1 MFDKYSKRNT
11 KSMSNKRNC
20 LKHLFLISLIVLL
33 FASCSPTS
41 NGISETATVRIET
54 NQKGLSVASV
64 MPTKPTITKYK
75 VDLIQNEKS
84 IYPDLLF
91 NENDPIILEDI
102 KIGTYKLVVTGYS
115 EYTDEEN
122 NIPVVQGIKESITIY
137 PDSGDSNRNHFD
149 ITLSY
154 LSQGKGAISV
164 KITWDK
170 LTATGNLIDDA
181 IRRGSLGFIA
191 LKASDNMPLKGDL
204 TTELT
209 KENIQWADVKSGA
222 MVYEED
228 GLDANKTGEEIY
240 FRIYSEI
247 DGELVV
253 IAETFSTVLQVYP
266 NLTSVPDTNDKYN
279 FSLSN
284 DNIIGYL
291 RNVTN
296 AKAEA
301 ASATSL
307 NITWTNPKFSDSI
320 YPITVTVTA
329 KSNQFGTEIKAD
341 PITYN
346 SAAEAEAENAGKTTI
361 EELSS
366 NEVYTIYFQI
376 KGKVGYSANTAMI
389 SDARPRIPVTGIS
402 FDKTDMD
409 SFRFI
414 EGTKNK
420 EIKAVIE
427 PEDATVQTFS
437 VTEKNK
443 NKNVVINDHNVTFNK
458 AGAYTLVITSDD
470 ASKVSAEQEVI
481 IYLPTPSK
489 PEIISKS
496 ENGINLSWDAV
507 INATGY
513 TITRESS
520 NGGTETFSSET
531 NSYPDTSVTTGNNYT
546 YKVKATLNGDSRFDS
561 DYSESSVAV
570 NIDKADINITIE
582 DIPSEDFSYIFDNYR
597 DAVINS
603 DNPELT
609 INLTEEI
616 PGATNYKWVL
626 DEGTIIKQGTFN
638 DANSILLSSS
648 SVPELNDE
656 YESSHSLTLIITI
669 DGNKYSGTL
678 KFFYA
683 DSSASTNVEITG
695 IHTEDGNNRIIY
707 GTPETFIADFKDNIS
722 GPVRWSSSNEDILYI
737 DPTYGIAKAKTK
749 GFVTITATLIA
760 DETKKYTLRDVES
773 YIPIE
778 SITINKPARDYMIT
792 TGRTGVEILDT
803 SLTTIE
809 LTANIKAVNGVENG
823 YSDKIVWVSDNSSI
837 VKIEDSAKGVLTP
850 GTSGVTTIKAQA
862 FDGEVLTKESES
874 DITIYALNANIKLT
888 DKDNNTT
895 TVTGETHTVTGWLQ
909 PTYTLSL
916 SFDYETSTT
925 EIKDYFS
932 TNNWANTG
940 FINYWCFDINNIND
954 KDRESWLQH
963 FTITESSDYT
973 GKIKRESNGEEYTVY
988 AVIKLKDSSI
998 AENNQKTVMYLS
1010 FSAKP

>member
-20 LKHLFLISLIVLL
+20 LKHLFLISLIALI

-64 MPTKPTITKYK
+64 MPTEPTLVKYEVELLQNDDTKYR
-75 VDLIQNEKS
+75 QF
-84 IYPDLLF
+84 F
-91 NENDPIILEDI
+91 NPSDSIILEDI

-122 NIPVVQGIKESITIY
+122 NTPVVEGIKESITIY

-181 IRRGSLGFIA
+181 IKRGSLGFIA
-191 LKASDNMPLKGDL
+191 LKASDNMPLKGNL

-209 KENIQWADVKSGA
+209 KENIQWADVKSGS

-301 ASATSL
+301 ASDTSL
-307 NITWTNPKFSDSI
+307 KITWTNPKFSDSI

-346 SAAEAEAENAGKTTI
+346 SATDAEGTGETTI
-361 EELSS
+361 EGLSS
-366 NEVYTIYFQI
+366 SEVYSIYFQI

-389 SDARPRIPVTGIS
+389 SDARPRIPVSKIS
-402 FDKTDMD
+402 FDTTDMD
-409 SFRFI
+409 SFRFV

-420 EIKAVIE
+420 EIKAIIE
-427 PEDATVQTFS
+427 PKNATVQTFS
-437 VTEKNK
+437 VTEKTNDE
-443 NKNVVINDHNVTFNK
+443 NVVINDHNVSFNK
-458 AGAYTLVITSDD
+458 AGEYTLVITSDD
-470 ASKVSAEQEVI
+470 ATAASAKQQVI
-481 IYLPTPSK
+481 VYLPTPSK
-489 PEIISKS
+489 PEVSKS
-496 ENGINLSWDAV
+496 DSGIHLSWNEV
-507 INATGY
+507 TNASGY
-513 TITRESS
+513 KITRES
-520 NGGTETFSSET
+520 NKGETKEFKSPT
-531 NSYPDTSVTTGNNYT
+531 NSFDDITVATGNNYT
-546 YKVKATLNGDSRFDS
+546 YKVKATLNDDSRFDS
-561 DYSESSVAV
+561 NYSESSVAV
-570 NIDKADINITIE
+570 NIDTADIEIKIE
-582 DIPSEDFSYIFDNYR
+582 DIPSKDFSSIFAEYNGII
-597 DAVINS
+597 INS
-603 DNPELT
+603 DKPELT

-626 DEGTIIKQGTFN
+626 DTKTVIANGDFNVAHAIKIDSTTSGIMDT
-638 DANSILLSSS
+638 
-648 SVPELNDE
+648 
-656 YESSHSLTLIITI
+656 YESSHQLTLFVTI
-669 DGNKYSGTL
+669 NNTIYSGTL
-678 KFFYA
+678 NFFYS
-683 DSSASTNVEITG
+683 DPSAATNVEITG

-707 GTPETFIADFKDNIS
+707 GTPETFVADFKDDIS
-722 GPVRWSSSNEDILYI
+722 GVVKWSSSNEDILYI
-737 DPTYGIAKAKTK
+737 DPTSGLAEAKTK
-749 GFVTITATLIA
+749 GFVTITATLVA
-760 DETKKYTLRDVES
+760 DELKSYSIENVES
-773 YIPIE
+773 YIPATSISINSPVHTEIICASTGVKDIE
-778 SITINKPARDYMIT
+778 TDFASLKLTTSVTSKVNNTYSGIIKWESANTDIATVNENGVVTPVGGGIT
-792 TGRTGVEILDT
+792 TITATIDADIEGIAEKVSLAQEVKVLEIQILDDNNNQIIKSFSVSTATAAIPKNVYLKFVDDVYT
-803 SLTTIE
+803 SSNFNKAGFTVYWCFSNGDTTI
-809 LTANIKAVNGVENG
+809 T
-823 YSDKIVWVSDNSSI
+823 S
-837 VKIEDSAKGVLTP
+837 
-850 GTSGVTTIKAQA
+850 TSGVFDHLKITNNSDSNNFSAGLSRYSRRDTQEVQCRITYNDTIIASA
-862 FDGEVLTKESES
+862 YF
-874 DITIYALNANIKLT
+874 DITT
-888 DKDNNTT
+888 
-895 TVTGETHTVTGWLQ
+895 
-909 PTYTLSL
+909 
-916 SFDYETSTT
+916 
-925 EIKDYFS
+925 
-932 TNNWANTG
+932 
-940 FINYWCFDINNIND
+940 
-954 KDRESWLQH
+954 
-963 FTITESSDYT
+963 
-973 GKIKRESNGEEYTVY
+973 
-988 AVIKLKDSSI
+988 
-998 AENNQKTVMYLS
+998 
-1010 FSAKP
+1010 

>member
-64 MPTKPTITKYK
+64 IPTKPTITKYK

-181 IRRGSLGFIA
+181 IKKGSLGFIA
-191 LKASDNMPLKGDL
+191 LKASDNMPLKGNL

-209 KENIQWADVKSGA
+209 KENIQWADVKSGS

-301 ASATSL
+301 ASDTSL
-307 NITWTNPKFSDSI
+307 KITWTNPKFSDSI

-329 KSNQFGTEIKAD
+329 KSNQSETEKEAE

-361 EELSS
+361 EGLSS

-389 SDARPRIPVTGIS
+389 SDARPRIPVSKIS
-402 FDKTDMD
+402 FDTTDMD

-437 VTEKNK
+437 VTEKND
-443 NKNVVINDHNVTFNK
+443 NENVVINSHNVTFNK

-470 ASKVSAEQEVI
+470 ATADPAEQQVI
-481 IYLPTPSK
+481 VYLPTPSK
-489 PEIISKS
+489 PEVSKS
-496 ENGINLSWDAV
+496 DSGIHLSWNEV
-507 INATGY
+507 TNASGY
-513 TITRESS
+513 KITRES
-520 NGGTETFSSET
+520 NKGETKEFKSPT
-531 NSYPDTSVTTGNNYT
+531 NSFDDITVATGNNYT
-546 YKVKATLNGDSRFDS
+546 YKVKATLNDDSQFDS

-570 NIDKADINITIE
+570 NIDKADIEITIE
-582 DIPSEDFSYIFDNYR
+582 DFPSEDFSSIFDEY
-597 DAVINS
+597 DGTIINS
-603 DNPELT
+603 KNPELT
-609 INLTEEI
+609 INLTQSIE
-616 PGATNYKWVL
+616 GATKYKWVL
-626 DEGTIIKQGTFN
+626 DKNTVIAEGTF
-638 DANSILLSSS
+638 DEANKIELSSS
-648 SVPELNDE
+648 TVPELNDE
-656 YESSHSLTLIITI
+656 YESSHSLTLYIMI
-669 DGNKYSGTL
+669 DEIEYSGTL
-678 KFFYA
+678 RFFYSDPEA
-683 DSSASTNVEITG
+683 ATNVEITG
-695 IHTEDGNNRIIY
+695 IHTEDDNNRIIY
-707 GTPETFIADFKDNIS
+707 GTPETFVADFNDNIS
-722 GPVRWSSSNEDILYI
+722 GKVRWSSSDEDILYI
-737 DPTYGIAKAKTK
+737 DPTSGIAEAKTK

-760 DETKKYTLRDVES
+760 DESKKYTLENVES
-773 YIPIE
+773 YIPATGISFSSNEKILILKKNGIE
-778 SITINKPARDYMIT
+778 INDSNYVNFICSPKISTPNDSINIEDLSSKPQFTLKNNNGVVSIDENNIVRPLAGGKETIIASIDGYETNIDVYVWDID
-792 TGRTGVEILDT
+792 ILDG
-803 SLTTIE
+803 S
-809 LTANIKAVNGVENG
+809 K
-823 YSDKIVWVSDNSSI
+823 KI
-837 VKIEDSAKGVLTP
+837 
-850 GTSGVTTIKAQA
+850 
-862 FDGEVLTKESES
+862 
-874 DITIYALNANIKLT
+874 
-888 DKDNNTT
+888 
-895 TVTGETHTVTGWLQ
+895 TGENHTIGTYRNVTISLKFNDGYFNIDSFNASD
-909 PTYTLSL
+909 TYSC
-916 SFDYETSTT
+916 
-925 EIKDYFS
+925 
-932 TNNWANTG
+932 
-940 FINYWCFDINNIND
+940 YWCFEGNESLTYYD
-954 KDRESWLQH
+954 KKSFGQSGYIE
-963 FTITESSDYT
+963 
-973 GKIKRESNGEEYTVY
+973 IK
-988 AVIKLKDSSI
+988 
-998 AENNQKTVMYLS
+998 ENNN
-1010 FSAKP
+1010 FSAIFYRPALITPEPTATALIKCKGDLIATISFKATH

>member
-20 LKHLFLISLIVLL
+20 LKHLFLISLIALI

-64 MPTKPTITKYK
+64 MPTEPTLVKYEVELLQNDDTKYN
-75 VDLIQNEKS
+75 QF
-84 IYPDLLF
+84 F
-91 NENDPIILEDI
+91 NPSDSIILEDV

-181 IRRGSLGFIA
+181 IKRGSLGFIA
-191 LKASDNMPLKGDL
+191 LKASDNMPLKGNL

-209 KENIQWADVKSGA
+209 KGNIQWADDVKSGS

-301 ASATSL
+301 ASDTSL
-307 NITWTNPKFSDSI
+307 KITWTNPKFSDSI

-329 KSNQFGTEIKAD
+329 KGNQSGTEKEAE

-346 SAAEAEAENAGKTTI
+346 SAAEAENVGETTI

-389 SDARPRIPVTGIS
+389 SDARPRIPVSKIS
-402 FDKTDMD
+402 FDTTNMD

-414 EGTKNK
+414 EGTMNK

-437 VTEKNK
+437 VTEKND
-443 NKNVVINDHNVTFNK
+443 NENVVINGHNVTFNK

-470 ASKVSAEQEVI
+470 ASKASAEQEVI

-496 ENGINLSWDAV
+496 ENGIKLSWDEV
-507 INATGY
+507 TNASGY
-513 TITRESS
+513 KITRES
-520 NGGTETFSSET
+520 NKGESEVFESPT
-531 NSYPDTSVTTGNNYT
+531 NSFDDITVATGNNYT
-546 YKVKATLNGDSRFDS
+546 YKVKATLNDDSRFDS

-570 NIDKADINITIE
+570 NIDTADIEIKIE
-582 DIPSEDFSYIFDNYR
+582 DIPSKDFSSIFDEY
-597 DAVINS
+597 DGTIINS
-603 DNPELT
+603 ENPELT
-609 INLTEEI
+609 INLTQSIE
-616 PGATNYKWVL
+616 GATKYKWVL
-626 DEGTIIKQGTFN
+626 DTKTEIAKGDFNNAHSIKIDSTTPGIMDT
-638 DANSILLSSS
+638 
-648 SVPELNDE
+648 
-656 YESSHSLTLIITI
+656 YESSHQLTLFVTI
-669 DGNKYSGTL
+669 NNTIYSGTL
-678 KFFYA
+678 NFFYS
-683 DSSASTNVEITG
+683 DSSAATNVEITG
-695 IHTEDGNNRIIY
+695 IHTEDNNTRIIY
-707 GTPETFIADFKDNIS
+707 GTPETFVADFKYNIS
-722 GPVRWSSSNEDILYI
+722 GAVKWSSSNEDILYI
-737 DPTYGIAKAKTK
+737 DPTSGIAEAKTK

-760 DETKKYTLRDVES
+760 DESKKYTLEDVES
-773 YIPIE
+773 YIPATGISFSSNEKILILKKNGIKINDSNYVNFICSPKISTPNDSINIE
-778 SITINKPARDYMIT
+778 DLSSKPLFTLKNNNGVVSIDENNIVRPLAGGKETIIASIDGYETNIDVYVWDID
-792 TGRTGVEILDT
+792 ILDG
-803 SLTTIE
+803 S
-809 LTANIKAVNGVENG
+809 K
-823 YSDKIVWVSDNSSI
+823 KI
-837 VKIEDSAKGVLTP
+837 
-850 GTSGVTTIKAQA
+850 
-862 FDGEVLTKESES
+862 
-874 DITIYALNANIKLT
+874 
-888 DKDNNTT
+888 
-895 TVTGETHTVTGWLQ
+895 TGENHTIGTYRNVTISLKFNDGYFNIDSFNASD
-909 PTYTLSL
+909 TYSC
-916 SFDYETSTT
+916 
-925 EIKDYFS
+925 
-932 TNNWANTG
+932 
-940 FINYWCFDINNIND
+940 YWCFEGNESLTYYD
-954 KDRESWLQH
+954 KKTLGQSGY
-963 FTITESSDYT
+963 I
-973 GKIKRESNGEEYTVY
+973 KIK
-988 AVIKLKDSSI
+988 
-998 AENNQKTVMYLS
+998 ENNN
-1010 FSAKP
+1010 FSAIFYRPALITPEPTATALIKCKGDLIATISFKATH

>member
-20 LKHLFLISLIVLL
+20 LKHFFLISLIVLL

-361 EELSS
+361 EGLSS

-409 SFRFI
+409 SFKFI

-531 NSYPDTSVTTGNNYT
+531 NSYSDTSVTTGNNYT
-546 YKVKATLNGDSRFDS
+546 YKVKATLNDDSQFDS

-603 DNPELT
+603 ANPELT
-609 INLTEEI
+609 INLTQSIE
-616 PGATNYKWVL
+616 GATNYKWVL
-626 DEGTIIKQGTFN
+626 DKNTVIAEGTFD
-638 DANSILLSSS
+638 DAKKIVLSSS
-648 SVPELNDE
+648 TVPELNDE
-656 YESSHSLTLIITI
+656 YESSHSLTLYIMI
-669 DGNKYSGTL
+669 DEIEYSGTL
-678 KFFYA
+678 RFFYSDPEA
-683 DSSASTNVEITG
+683 ATNVEITG
-695 IHTEDGNNRIIY
+695 IHTEDDNNRIIY
-707 GTPETFIADFKDNIS
+707 GTPETFVADFNDNIS
-722 GPVRWSSSNEDILYI
+722 GKVRWSSSDEDILYI
-737 DPTYGIAKAKTK
+737 DPTSGIAEAKTK
-749 GFVTITATLIA
+749 GKVDITATLISNEA
-760 DETKKYTLRDVES
+760 ETFTLNDVES
-773 YIPIE
+773 YIPVE
-778 SITINKPARDYMIT
+778 SITINKPTRDYMIT
-792 TGRTGVEILDT
+792 KGRNGVEIIDT
-803 SLTTIE
+803 SLTTIT
-809 LTANIKAVNGVENG
+809 LTANIKAANGIENG
-823 YSDKIVWVSDNSSI
+823 YSDTIAWISDNPS
-837 VKIEDSAKGVLTP
+837 VVTIEDSTKGVLTP
-850 GTSGVTTIKAQA
+850 GTSGVTTVKVQA
-862 FDGEVLTKESES
+862 FDGEDVTKESES
-874 DITIYALNANIKLT
+874 AVTVYALDADIK
-888 DKDNNTT
+888 KEGAI
-895 TVTGETHTVTGWLQ
+895 VTGSDSDVVGLSGEKD
-909 PTYTLSL
+909 LSL
-916 SFDYETSTT
+916 SFTYNTNEGK
-925 EIKDYFS
+925 KDYFNIENWS
-932 TNNWANTG
+932 TSG
-940 FINYWCFDINNIND
+940 FINYWCFEKDIKKTKYSDDLSIFGEYIRTEISSND
-954 KDRESWLQH
+954 FTGTIYRQANTDRHLVS
-963 FTITESSDYT
+963 
-973 GKIKRESNGEEYTVY
+973 
-988 AVIKLKDSSI
+988 AVITDKNDS
-998 AENNQKTVMYLS
+998 ENRKIVLIFTS
-1010 FSAKP
+1010 TPS